1 MLRGGVRY
9 DLGEIWYVSWAFAGS
24 DHYYLCMAVDHC
36 VHAEADLV
44 HFVPD
49 LAVR

>member
-9 DLGEIWYVSWAFAGS
+9 DLGEIWYIPWAFAGS
-24 DHYYLCMAVDHC
+24 DHYDLRMTADCC
-36 VHAEADLV
+36 VYAEADLV

-49 LAVR
+49 SAVR